1 MVPDLPILLLL
12 GLLGGVLA
20 LDGTSFGQF
29 MLSRPLIAA
38 GLAGIVTGSPQ
49 AGIVI
54 GVLLEALQLAVLPV
68 GAARYPEAA
77 PAAVAAA
84 GAYAGAAVDVPV
96 ALMAA
101 VVFSMAWGRVGGTTV
116 EWLRRTN
123 VGIAVPGDGQLVSPG
138 ELERM
143 HLKALGVDFVRGA
156 VVTITGLLVLGTLL
170 ETLGWI
176 PFQEHWTRPA
186 LALSAAGALASS
198 LRLFGR
204 RRLPLFFAGAAA
216 GVAVLWL
223 K

>member
-1 MVPDLPILLLL
+1 MVPDLPTVLLL

-20 LDGTSFGQF
+20 LDGTSVGQF

-38 GLAGIVTGSPQ
+38 GLAGIATGSPE

-84 GAYAGAAVDVPV
+84 GAYAGAAVDAPV

-101 VVFSMAWGRVGGTTV
+101 VVFSMAWGRVGGATV

-123 VGIAVPGDGQLVSPG
+123 VAIAVPAEGPLSPG
-138 ELERM
+138 EVERR
-143 HLKALGVDFVRGA
+143 HLRAAGLDFARGA
-156 VVTITGLLVLGTLL
+156 AVTVAGLLVLGTLL

-204 RRLPLFFAGAAA
+204 RRLPLFLAGAAA
-216 GVAVLWL
+216 GLGVLWL
-223 K
+223 R

>member
-1 MVPDLPILLLL
+1 MVPDLPTVLLL

-20 LDGTSFGQF
+20 LDGTSVGQF

-38 GLAGIVTGSPQ
+38 GLAGIATGSLQ

-84 GAYAGAAVDVPV
+84 AAYAGAAVDAPV

-101 VVFSMAWGRVGGTTV
+101 VVFSMAWGRVGGATV

-123 VGIAVPGDGQLVSPG
+123 VGIAVPAEGPLSPG
-138 ELERM
+138 EVERR
-143 HLKALGVDFVRGA
+143 HLRAVGLDFARGA
-156 VVTITGLLVLGTLL
+156 AVTIVGLLVLGTLL

-204 RRLPLFFAGAAA
+204 RRLPLFLAGAAA
-216 GVAVLWL
+216 GLGVLWL
-223 K
+223 R

>member
-1 MVPDLPILLLL
+1 MIPDLPILLLL
-12 GLLGGVLA
+12 GVLGGVLA

-38 GLAGIVTGSPQ
+38 VLAGIVTGSPQ

-77 PAAVAAA
+77 PAAVASA

-123 VGIAVPGDGQLVSPG
+123 VGIAVPGDATVSPG

-143 HLKALGVDFVRGA
+143 HLKALGLDFVRGA
-156 VVTITGLLVLGTLL
+156 VVTVAGLLVLGTLL

-186 LALSAAGALASS
+186 LALSAAGARVSS

-204 RRLPLFFAGAAA
+204 RRLPLFLAGAAA
-216 GVAVLWL
+216 GLGVLWL
-223 K
+223 R

>member
-1 MVPDLPILLLL
+1 MVPDVPILLLL

-20 LDGTSFGQF
+20 LDATSFGQF

-38 GLAGIVTGSPQ
+38 GLAGMVTGSLQ

-77 PAAVAAA
+77 PAAVASA
-84 GAYAGAAVDVPV
+84 GAYAGAAVDAPV

-101 VVFSMAWGRVGGTTV
+101 VVFSMAWGRVGGATV

-123 VGIAVPGDGQLVSPG
+123 VGIAVPDGGQAVSAG

-143 HLKALGVDFVRGA
+143 HLRALGLDFVRGA
-156 VVTITGLLVLGTLL
+156 VVTVTGLLVLGTLL

-204 RRLPLFFAGAAA
+204 RRLPLFLAGAAA
-216 GVAVLWL
+216 GLAVLWL